1 MDRQN
6 EDALQRVRDLFKKAA
21 FIADVGY
28 ELAGVGPGW
37 AETTLAVTPR
47 HGQAEGFVHAGVL
60 ATMADHTAGGAA
72 TTLVGPSEVVVTV
85 EYKVNFLK
93 PALGDSLRCRAEV
106 LRPGKTLSVVEA
118 KVYAGNEQKKPVA
131 ALMLTLAVIPDPSG
145 GR

>member
-1 MDRQN
+1 MDREN

-37 AETTLAVTPR
+37 AETSLAVTAR
-47 HGQAEGFVHAGVL
+47 HGQAERFVHAGVL
-60 ATMADHTAGGAA
+60 ATMADHTAGAA
-72 TTLVGPSEVVVTV
+72 AATLVGPSEVVVTV

-106 LRPGKTLSVVEA
+106 LRPGKSLSVVEA
-118 KVYAGNEQKKPVA
+118 KVYAGDEQKKPVA
-131 ALMLTLAVIPDPSG
+131 AVMLTLAVIPDPSG
-145 GR
+145 H